1 MEGYMIIIKVP
12 VKRFKCHYYVYDVFR
27 VNNSTFKYTRIKS
40 TKVENENI
48 HSIEHAFLDVPL
60 RNDWQRLLIASR
72 GRATYPQRIHL
83 TSSILHALY
92 GNCSNFPI
100 VEKFGRK
107 RKSQGH
113 RSTIMAGSR
122 HDREEQESTFGRPRA
137 RYANARQSTEIFN
150 LTSR

>member
-48 HSIEHAFLDVPL
+48 HSMEHAFLDVPL

-92 GNCSNFPI
+92 REIARISRSLRNLE
-100 VEKFGRK
+100 EKENRKDTDQRSWPDRGTIERNRNRRSVGRVLDMQM
-107 RKSQGH
+107 RAS
-113 RSTIMAGSR
+113 
-122 HDREEQESTFGRPRA
+122 RPR
-137 RYANARQSTEIFN
+137 YLI
-150 LTSR
+150 